1 MQHPE
6 LVRPHDLLVRRF
18 LVDPELMADLLR
30 YYPQSPV
37 DQKTVGMLDLKHLEC
52 KSPVAIDE
60 QLVEGIGDLRFSA
73 SFKGSKRQS
82 NVFLLFEHQSTI
94 DRRMRLRGLNYI
106 VQSYNQFEETH
117 KGKDKLPYPLVIV
130 LYHGVVPWKHLPD
143 MDELIETVPGVK
155 TGLLDYQLI
164 LIDVSMLKEEQFKG
178 HPVLQTL
185 LEALQLA
192 SEKRLVKEFDRVIA
206 RLVAVKND
214 PRIPGW
220 LRSLARYAMSV
231 AKIGTGQI
239 VKAFS
244 KILTE
249 KEADSMARTTAEE
262 LLIQGEAR
270 GEARAGRNMVL
281 AVLRARFKRIPKEI
295 EKAINEIS
303 DPIAL
308 ESWAAQAAT
317 CQSLDEFA
325 EGLK

>member
-6 LVRPHDLLVRRF
+6 LARPHDLLVRRF

-30 YYPQSPV
+30 YYPQNPI
-37 DQKTVGMLDLKHLEC
+37 DQKTVGMLNLKHLEC
-52 KSPVAIDE
+52 KSPVAVDE
-60 QLVEGIGDLRFSA
+60 QLTEGIGDLRFSA
-73 SFKGSKRQS
+73 SFKRSNRQS

-106 VQSYNQFEETH
+106 VRSYNQFEETH
-117 KGKDKLPYPLVIV
+117 KGREKLPYPLVVV
-130 LYHGVVPWKHLPD
+130 LYHGKVPWSHLPE
-143 MDELIETVPGVK
+143 MDELIDVVPGVK
-155 TGLLDYQLI
+155 SGLLDYPLI
-164 LIDVSMLKEEQFKG
+164 LIDVSILREDQFKG
-178 HPVLQTL
+178 HPVLQAL

-192 SEKRLVKEFDRVIA
+192 SEKRLVKEFGRVVD

-214 PRIPGW
+214 PRLLGW
-220 LRSLARYAMSV
+220 LRSFARYTMSV
-231 AKIGTGQI
+231 AKIGTEQI

-249 KEADSMARTTAEE
+249 KEADNMARTTAEE

-270 GEARAGRNMVL
+270 GEANAGRNAVL
-281 AVLRARFKRIPKEI
+281 AVLRARFKKVPKEI
-295 EKAINEIS
+295 EKAVCKIS

-317 CQSLDEFA
+317 CPSLDEFA